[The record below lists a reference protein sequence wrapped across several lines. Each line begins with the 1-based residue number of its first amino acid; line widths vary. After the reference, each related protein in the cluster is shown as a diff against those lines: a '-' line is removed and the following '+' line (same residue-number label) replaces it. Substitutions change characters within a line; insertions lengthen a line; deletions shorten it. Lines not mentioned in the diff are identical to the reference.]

1 LKENV
6 NFINLFGIT
15 PIKKSVQLEKFFCK
29 YVNDRELR
37 IPKKGDFLVDDKY
50 VFEIGE
56 KSKKQIKN
64 IENSFIVKDGTKI
77 RDKNII
83 PLWLFGF
90 LY

>member
-1 LKENV
+1 
-6 NFINLFGIT
+6 
-15 PIKKSVQLEKFFCK
+15 
-29 YVNDRELR
+29 
-37 IPKKGDFLVDDKY
+37 LVDDKY